1 MTTSTW
7 WWFLGS
13 QINILSKLV
22 WRQYFI
28 FDFVPFFLR
37 KDRIYTAMHLSGWIL
52 LSLVGVF
59 LNLAFLLILHMEE
72 FSVWKEGYI
81 WNILTK
87 RKINPN

>member
-1 MTTSTW
+1 M
-7 WWFLGS
+7 
-13 QINILSKLV
+13 IL
-22 WRQYFI
+22 R
-28 FDFVPFFLR
+28 PFFFF
-37 KDRIYTAMHLSGWIL
+37 KERIGFIVLMHLSGWIL